1 MQQVREK
8 PFMINGIKSQIH
20 CLYQHVMPYKDPGT
34 RHYHYHD
41 YIELLYAI
49 EANADIW
56 INGECH
62 KFTTGDFVVLNSM
75 DLHDFVFIEECKYI
89 CIKFLPQILYS
100 DEQAFFELKY
110 VIPFLS
116 DNSRQKIF
124 KDNELKNLDLHSLI
138 LEMMSE
144 WNEKNTGY
152 ELIIRSNILRI
163 FAGIFRYW
171 RSNGIIPVDMQLSDE
186 IKNALT
192 YMAYNYD
199 TVTEKAAAKHCGLSY
214 NHFSYVFKKS
224 VGKNFNDYLLAIK
237 LNEAEKLL
245 ISTDKSITEIAF
257 STGFS
262 SASHFISR
270 FKMYKDITPR
280 KFREQVKKEVY

>member
-1 MQQVREK
+1 
-8 PFMINGIKSQIH
+8 
-20 CLYQHVMPYKDPGT
+20 MPYGDYVT
-34 RHYHYHD
+34 RNYHYHD

-49 EANADIW
+49 KANADIW

-75 DLHDFVFIEECKYI
+75 DLHDFAFTEESEYI
-89 CIKFLPQILYS
+89 CVKFLPQILYS

-124 KDNELKNLDLHSLI
+124 HNNELKNLNLHSLMS
-138 LEMMSE
+138 EMMSE
-144 WNEKNTGY
+144 WDKKDTGY

-171 RSNGIIPVDMQLSDE
+171 RINGIIPLDIHLTDE
-186 IKNALT
+186 IKKALT
-192 YMAYNYD
+192 YLAYNYD
-199 TVTEKAAAKHCGLSY
+199 SATEKTVAAHCGLSY
-214 NHFSYVFKKS
+214 NHFSYLFKKA
-224 VGKNFNDYLLAIK
+224 VGKNFNEYLLSIR
-237 LNEAEKLL
+237 LSEAEKLL
-245 ISTDKSITEIAF
+245 ISTDKSITEIAL

-270 FKMYKDITPR
+270 FKASKDITPR
-280 KFREQVKKEVY
+280 QFRERIKKESY